1 MDMRPE
7 TIEFN
12 NGIPVKAYVRG
23 GCQYPFHWHDTLEI
37 LWVLK
42 GSVNVGIG
50 DENLLLHEND
60 IALINLGEPHRI
72 TKTQEDNEILFLQID
87 EGFCR
92 SVLPDTEFLYFYC
105 CSVSR
110 DSTSNEAQTPEKYR
124 TVKEYIARLL
134 RTIIEK
140 PKVENIKNIENVLT
154 DMLSYISYNFDYLR
168 WGYGTEPFSEKLVNR
183 LRQIAEQAISD
194 LEVRLKIKDLADEA
208 GITLRH
214 LSHDIKEKFGLTF
227 IELLYY
233 SKCAYALKLLLGTDG
248 RLIDIALECGFS
260 DLKYFTKYFSKY
272 FNVSPSAF
280 RKMHKTDIRTLS
292 AQVEYRDCPL
302 CNALN
307 QIS

>member
-1 MDMRPE
+1 MRPE
-7 TIEFN
+7 TIEFT

-42 GSVNVGIG
+42 GSVNIGIG

-60 IALINLGEPHRI
+60 IALINLGELHRI

-92 SVLPDTEFLYFYC
+92 SVLPDNEFLYFYF
-105 CSVSR
+105 CSISR
-110 DSTSNEAQTPEKYR
+110 DSTSNELRAPEKYAA
-124 TVKEYIARLL
+124 VKEHMARLL
-134 RTIIEK
+134 QAITEK
-140 PKVENIKNIENVLT
+140 PNAEHKKNIENILT
-154 DMLSYISYNFDYLR
+154 DMLSYISYHFDYLR
-168 WGYGTEPFSEKLVNR
+168 WGYGTEPFNDKLVTR

-194 LEVRLKIKDLADEA
+194 LEVQLKLKDLADEA
-208 GITLRH
+208 GISLWH

-233 SKCAYALKLLLGTDG
+233 SKCAYASKLLLSTDG
-248 RLIDIALECGFS
+248 RIIDIALECGFS
-260 DLKYFTKYFSKY
+260 DTKYFVKYFRKY

-280 RKMHKTDIRTLS
+280 RTMHQADSRTLS
-292 AQVEYRDCPL
+292 AQAEYRECPFA
-302 CNALN
+302 NALN